1 MPLDDI
7 LDPQAVH
14 HDADK
19 MIEQGY
25 PATTGQAFIL
35 IPRLKRHRHAFAKAL
50 ILTEIIK
57 ATGIGDGPGQN
68 IVHGHTVRPVGGS
81 LTGCGDHWRDDRV
94 RHVVDMNF
102 RRFRQH
108 GSAHFMNPLAWLKP
122 ASRSLWESDDDLGRC
137 FGIGGDAEGLVQFV
151 ERDTMAD

>member
-14 HDADK
+14 HDAHQ
-19 MIEQGY
+19 MVEQGD
-25 PATTGQAFIL
+25 PAATGQAFIL

-57 ATGIGDGPGQN
+57 AAGIGDGLGQN
-68 IVHGHTVRPVGGS
+68 LIHRHMVGPVGRS
-81 LTGCGDHWRDDRV
+81 LAGRLDHWRDNRL

-102 RRFRQH
+102 LRLGLH
-108 GSAHFMNPLAWLKP
+108 GFAH
-122 ASRSLWESDDDLGRC
+122 C
-137 FGIGGDAEGLVQFV
+137 
-151 ERDTMAD
+151 